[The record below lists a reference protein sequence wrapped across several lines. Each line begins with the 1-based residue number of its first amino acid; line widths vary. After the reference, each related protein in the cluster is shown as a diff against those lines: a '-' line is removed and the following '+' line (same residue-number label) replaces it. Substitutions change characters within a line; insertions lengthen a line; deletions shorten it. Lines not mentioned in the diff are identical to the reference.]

1 MNQRIFN
8 TIGWLILLGMTITW
22 IFHGYTNIFLLLL
35 PIVVIC
41 FSIYDG
47 SIKKLKIING
57 FSVMQVLL
65 MIGTFILAVA
75 IAFGIIQG
83 AGYVIRE
90 FLHLQ
95 GWIKAVIQFIVVI
108 FALYPAKYLF
118 GTVLLKVVENVK
130 AQRIS

>member
-1 MNQRIFN
+1 
-8 TIGWLILLGMTITW
+8 
-22 IFHGYTNIFLLLL
+22 
-35 PIVVIC
+35 
-41 FSIYDG
+41 
-47 SIKKLKIING
+47 
-57 FSVMQVLL
+57 MQVLL